1 MIDLSFKGPNEKCS
15 GCPALKMNLPRH
27 TILEEESEHECD
39 ILFVGE
45 SPKMHEGEWV
55 PCRAQEYS
63 VIMNQLAG
71 LGILSKFKV
80 SMTTAVKCPSIN
92 SDNLNPEIR
101 KACTAHLYD
110 SVERYKPKLVFACG
124 KLATTMLY
132 GKATLESR
140 VRGKEHFLETPE
152 GHKFPVVVI
161 KHPFEVVSEPRNS
174 FLFSTDIQNAVNN
187 ILLEQASDVQVDYNF
202 SMTLSEL
209 NEVRDE
215 FLESKMDMAIDI
227 ETTGLNF
234 MKDTIHTVSMT
245 LIDRDTGELGKTL
258 VLAID
263 HPEAKISDRVK
274 SKFIGF
280 IQQMMARKDIRKV
293 LQNAT
298 FDLKFLK
305 RYGVEEVY
313 DVYDTKLLQHLYKED
328 VPKSLADLVYY
339 YFPEEKF

>member
-1 MIDLSFKGPNEKCS
+1 MIELSFKGPNPKCS
-15 GCPALKMNLPRH
+15 GCPALKMNLHRH
-27 TILEEESEHECD
+27 TILEEELEHECD
-39 ILFVGE
+39 ILFVSE

-55 PCRAQEYS
+55 PFRAQEYA

-71 LGILSKFKV
+71 LGILNKFKV
-80 SMTTAVKCPSIN
+80 AMTTSVKCPSITP
-92 SDNLNPEIR
+92 DNLSPEIR
-101 KACTAHLYD
+101 KTCTAHLYD
-110 SVERYKPKLVFACG
+110 SIDRYKPKLVFACG

-132 GKATLESR
+132 GKATMESR
-140 VRGKEHFLETPE
+140 VRGKHQSLETTS

-174 FLFSTDIQNAVNN
+174 FLFATDVKNAVNN
-187 ILLEQASDVQVDYNF
+187 ILLNQATDVQVDYTF
-202 SMTLSEL
+202 AMSISEL

-215 FLESKMDMAIDI
+215 FLDSKMDMAIDI

-234 MKDTIHTVSMT
+234 LKDTIHTVSMT
-245 LIDRDTGELGKTL
+245 LIDRSTGELGKTL
-258 VLAID
+258 VLPID
-263 HPEAKISDRVK
+263 HFEAKISTRAK
-274 SKFIGF
+274 NTFIKFIC
-280 IQQMMARKDIRKV
+280 QLMRRKDTRKI

-313 DVYDTKLLQHLYKED
+313 NVYDTRLLQHLYKED
-328 VPKSLADLVYY
+328 VPKSLSDLVYY

>member
-1 MIDLSFKGPNEKCS
+1 MDLSFKGPNKKCS

-39 ILFVGE
+39 ILFVAE

-55 PCRAQEYS
+55 PFRAQEYS

-71 LGILSKFKV
+71 LNILSKFKV
-80 SMTTAVKCPSIN
+80 GMTTAVKCPSIN
-92 SDNLNPEIR
+92 SDNLSPEIR
-101 KACTAHLYD
+101 KTCTTHLYD
-110 SVERYKPKLVFACG
+110 SIERYKPKLVFACG

-140 VRGKEHFLETPE
+140 VRGKEHILETPG
-152 GHKFPVVVI
+152 GHKFPVVVV

-187 ILLEQASDVQVDYNF
+187 ILLDQATDVQVDYRF
-202 SMTLSEL
+202 AMTLDEL

-245 LIDRDTGELGKTL
+245 MIDRETGELGKTL

-263 HPEAKISDRVK
+263 HPEAKLSDRVK
-274 SKFIGF
+274 GKFIDF
-280 IQQMMARKDIRKV
+280 ICQMMRRKDIRKI

-328 VPKSLADLVYY
+328 VPKGLADLVYY

>member
-1 MIDLSFKGPNEKCS
+1 MIDLSFKKTNPKCS
-15 GCPALKMNLPRH
+15 GCPALKMNLPGH
-27 TILEEESEHECD
+27 TILEEELEQECD
-39 ILFVGE
+39 ILFVAE

-55 PCRAQEYS
+55 PFRAQEYS

-71 LGILSKFKV
+71 LGLLNKFKV
-80 SMTTAVKCPSIN
+80 GMTTAVKCPSIN
-92 SDNLNPEIR
+92 TDNLNPEIR
-101 KACTAHLYD
+101 KACTTHLMD
-110 SVERYKPKLVFACG
+110 SLERYQPKLVFACG

-140 VRGKEHFLETPE
+140 VRGKPIELETPN

-174 FLFSTDIQNAVNN
+174 FLFSTDIRNGVNN
-187 ILLEQASDVQVDYNF
+187 ILLGKSSEVQVDYSFAMSIN
-202 SMTLSEL
+202 EL
-209 NEVRDE
+209 NDVRDD
-215 FLESKMDMAIDI
+215 FLESKLDMSIDI

-245 LIDRDTGELGKTL
+245 LINRDTGELGRTL
-258 VLAID
+258 VLPIE
-263 HPEAKISDRVK
+263 HPEAKLSDRVK
-274 SKFIGF
+274 QSFLKFIG
-280 IQQMMARKDIRKV
+280 QMMKRKDIRKV

-305 RYGVEEVY
+305 RYGIEEVY
-313 DVYDTKLLQHLYKED
+313 HVYDTRLLQHLYKED

>member
-1 MIDLSFKGPNEKCS
+1 MELSFKGQNKKCS

-27 TILEEESEHECD
+27 TILEEEIEEETD
-39 ILFVGE
+39 ILFVAE

-55 PCRAQEYS
+55 PFRAQEYS
-63 VIMNQLAG
+63 VIMNQLSG
-71 LGILSKFKV
+71 LGILNKFKV
-80 SMTTAVKCPSIN
+80 GMTTAVKCPTIT
-92 SDNLNPEIR
+92 SDTLSPEIR
-101 KACTAHLYD
+101 KACTTHLYD
-110 SVERYKPKLVFACG
+110 SIERYKPKLVFACG

-132 GKATLESR
+132 GKATMESR
-140 VRGKEHFLETPE
+140 VRGKEHLLETPM

-161 KHPFEVVSEPRNS
+161 KHPFEVVSEPRNA
-174 FLFSTDIQNAVNN
+174 FLFSTDIQNSVNN
-187 ILLEQASDVQVDYNF
+187 ILLDQASDVRVDYTF
-202 SMTLSEL
+202 AMTLSEL
-209 NEVRDE
+209 NDVRDE
-215 FLESKMDMAIDI
+215 FVDSKMDMAIDI

-245 LIDRDTGELGKTL
+245 MIDRVTGELGKTL
-258 VLAID
+258 VLPID
-263 HPEAKISDRVK
+263 HPDAKLSDRVK
-274 SKFIGF
+274 NKFIGF
-280 IQQMMARKDIRKV
+280 ICQMMRRKDIRKI

>member
-1 MIDLSFKGPNEKCS
+1 MDLSFKGPNKKCS

-39 ILFVGE
+39 ILFVAE

-55 PCRAQEYS
+55 PFRAQEYS

-71 LGILSKFKV
+71 LDILSKFKV
-80 SMTTAVKCPSIN
+80 GMTTAVKCPSIN
-92 SDNLNPEIR
+92 SDNLSPEIR
-101 KACTAHLYD
+101 KTCTTHLYD
-110 SVERYKPKLVFACG
+110 SIERYKPKLVFACG

-140 VRGKEHFLETPE
+140 VRGKEHILETPG

-187 ILLEQASDVQVDYNF
+187 ILLNQASDVQVDYSF
-202 SMTLSEL
+202 SMTVREL

-215 FLESKMDMAIDI
+215 FLDSKMDMAIDI

-234 MKDTIHTVSMT
+234 LKDTIHTVSMT
-245 LIDRDTGELGKTL
+245 MIDRNTGELGKTL
-258 VLAID
+258 VLPID
-263 HPEAKISDRVK
+263 HPEARLNEKTKEV
-274 SKFIGF
+274 FIGF
-280 IQQMMARKDIRKV
+280 ICQMMKRKDIRKI

-328 VPKSLADLVYY
+328 VPKGLADLVYY

>member
-1 MIDLSFKGPNEKCS
+1 MVNLSFKGPNPKCS

-27 TILEEESEHECD
+27 TILEEELEEECD
-39 ILFVGE
+39 ILFVAE

-55 PCRAQEYS
+55 PFRAQEYS

-71 LGILSKFKV
+71 LGIFNKFKV
-80 SMTTAVKCPSIN
+80 AMTPSVKCPSITP
-92 SDNLNPEIR
+92 DNLSPEIR
-101 KACTAHLYD
+101 KTCTTHLFD
-110 SVERYKPKLVFACG
+110 SIERYKPKLVFACG

-132 GKATLESR
+132 GKSTLESR
-140 VRGKEHFLETPE
+140 VRGKPEYMETPS

-161 KHPFEVVSEPRNS
+161 KHPYEVVSEPRNA
-174 FLFSTDIQNAVNN
+174 FLFSTDINNAVNN
-187 ILLEQASDVQVDYNF
+187 ILLDNASDVQVDYSF
-202 SMTLSEL
+202 AMTVSEL
-209 NEVRDE
+209 NDVRDE

-234 MKDTIHTVSMT
+234 LKDTIHTVSMT
-245 LIDRDTGELGKTL
+245 MIDRDTGELGKTL

-263 HPEAKISDRVK
+263 HPEAKLSDRVK
-274 SKFIGF
+274 NTFIKFICH
-280 IQQMMARKDIRKV
+280 MMRRKDNRKI

-313 DVYDTKLLQHLYKED
+313 NVYDTRLLQHLYKED
-328 VPKSLADLVYY
+328 VPKALSDLVYY

>member
-1 MIDLSFKGPNEKCS
+1 
-15 GCPALKMNLPRH
+15 MNLPRH

-39 ILFVGE
+39 ILFVAE

-55 PCRAQEYS
+55 PFRAQEYS

-71 LGILSKFKV
+71 LNILSKFKV
-80 SMTTAVKCPSIN
+80 GMTTAVKCPSIN
-92 SDNLNPEIR
+92 SDNLSPEIR
-101 KACTAHLYD
+101 KTCTTHLYD
-110 SVERYKPKLVFACG
+110 SIERYKPKLVFACG

-140 VRGKEHFLETPE
+140 VRGKEHILETPG
-152 GHKFPVVVI
+152 GHKFPVVVV

-187 ILLEQASDVQVDYNF
+187 ILLDQATDVQVDYRF
-202 SMTLSEL
+202 AMTLDEL

-245 LIDRDTGELGKTL
+245 MIDRETGELGKTL

-263 HPEAKISDRVK
+263 HPEAKLSDRVK
-274 SKFIGF
+274 GKFIDF
-280 IQQMMARKDIRKV
+280 ICQMMRRKDIRKI

-328 VPKSLADLVYY
+328 VPKGLADLVYY